1 MPDTAGSPG
10 HQFRL
15 TAREVGLC
23 DESSHAGNKRDPKAA
38 ESTALGGRRVCVSA
52 RVPSRPW
59 RPATAPGLAP
69 FNRAAKSPGAAPIVK
84 LLLEHGASPNPTK
97 NPATES
103 SPIIEAAS
111 AGDAQSMQL
120 LIDRGADIKA
130 AGETALGLAAA
141 ANCSKCVALV

>member
-69 FNRAAKSPGAAPIVK
+69 FNRAAKIGFLGVSDKGAGGAPVHSPLYK
-84 LLLEHGASPNPTK
+84 RLY
-97 NPATES
+97 
-103 SPIIEAAS
+103 
-111 AGDAQSMQL
+111 QL
-120 LIDRGADIKA
+120 R
-130 AGETALGLAAA
+130 
-141 ANCSKCVALV
+141 

>member
-69 FNRAAKSPGAAPIVK
+69 FNRAAKRGGRFLTRNGVGPVLYRWSIHRTQTLATEPRNAAPGRFGTPV
-84 LLLEHGASPNPTK
+84 
-97 NPATES
+97 ES
-103 SPIIEAAS
+103 ARTTC
-111 AGDAQSMQL
+111 L
-120 LIDRGADIKA
+120 
-130 AGETALGLAAA
+130 
-141 ANCSKCVALV
+141 

>member
-69 FNRAAKSPGAAPIVK
+69 FNRAAKK
-84 LLLEHGASPNPTK
+84 LGFVHTGTVPNYYDDDASGWRMGIGLGDKRHP
-97 NPATES
+97 S
-103 SPIIEAAS
+103 SPRR
-111 AGDAQSMQL
+111 M
-120 LIDRGADIKA
+120 
-130 AGETALGLAAA
+130 
-141 ANCSKCVALV
+141 

>member
-69 FNRAAKSPGAAPIVK
+69 FNRAAKK
-84 LLLEHGASPNPTK
+84 LLIWALT
-97 NPATES
+97 T
-103 SPIIEAAS
+103 
-111 AGDAQSMQL
+111 L
-120 LIDRGADIKA
+120 LGRQPLD
-130 AGETALGLAAA
+130 L
-141 ANCSKCVALV
+141 VAHRDEPHRLTRIF

>member
-69 FNRAAKSPGAAPIVK
+69 FNRAAKNQNS
-84 LLLEHGASPNPTK
+84 LLRRGNRLERTLRPDMYRACDEG
-97 NPATES
+97 
-103 SPIIEAAS
+103 
-111 AGDAQSMQL
+111 
-120 LIDRGADIKA
+120 
-130 AGETALGLAAA
+130 GE
-141 ANCSKCVALV
+141 N